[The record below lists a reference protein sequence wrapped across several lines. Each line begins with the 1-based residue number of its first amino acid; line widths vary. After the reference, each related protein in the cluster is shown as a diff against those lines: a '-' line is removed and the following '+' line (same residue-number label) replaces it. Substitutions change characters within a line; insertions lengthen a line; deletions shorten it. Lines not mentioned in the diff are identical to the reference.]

1 MGTGS
6 AGGPSITRRVRTR
19 SRKTGRFIEQGI
31 TLELIAGQHIFT
43 APSTDVTSTQT
54 TFELKR
60 QLFAAFD
67 ADFFISFVDGIFIA
81 AHHIINTFLP
91 TVAFDTGAMRNAI
104 IDMLLNTRSS
114 AIIRQE
120 NAFEKS
126 SLFEAEIDFQIVW
139 STVGYSIYHEVTQWI
154 IAHGRSIYLFPT
166 TEGTAPYSKSIFINT
181 FNDIS
186 VIETNSIMKGKGWDL
201 VFTPLLEAAA

>member
-1 MGTGS
+1 MGTTS
-6 AGGPSITRRVRTR
+6 AGGPRITRRVGTR
-19 SRKTGRFIEQGI
+19 SRETGRFIEQGI

-43 APSTDVTSTQT
+43 APSTDITSTQA

-60 QLFAAFD
+60 QLFAKFD
-67 ADFFISFVDGIFIA
+67 SDFFISFVDAIFLA

-91 TVAFDTGAMRNAI
+91 TVALKTGEMRNAI

-114 AIIRQE
+114 AIVRQE

-126 SLFEAEIDFQIVW
+126 SIFEAEIDFQIVW

-154 IAHGRSIYLFPT
+154 IQHGRSVYIDPT
-166 TEGTAPYSKSIFINT
+166 TGGTAPYSKDLFINT
-181 FNDIS
+181 FNNIS
-186 VIETNSIMKGKGWDL
+186 VIETNSSMKGKGWDL
-201 VFTPLLEAAA
+201 VFTPLEAAA